1 MSSGQVSGS
10 SVLSF
15 DPLRTSDGGQ
25 YTCTVTVGECDTQSV
40 TREKLTQLIV
50 ASKYILIHCIL
61 FSFTLTFPVPQPT
74 TVITTTATD
83 IVYVGDTISLTCTV
97 TLDSNIDSIVSVM
110 IIWSGP
116 VNINRHEIS
125 ETTISGNDY
134 TNSLNINQ
142 LTERDQGTY
151 TCLANV
157 TGDYIVPTT
166 GQGTYTLSK
175 LRKTIAIVE

>member
-1 MSSGQVSGS
+1 MLLVNILLFPGKII
-10 SVLSF
+10 VLSS
-15 DPLRTSDGGQ
+15 L
-25 YTCTVTVGECDTQSV
+25 
-40 TREKLTQLIV
+40 
-50 ASKYILIHCIL
+50 
-61 FSFTLTFPVPQPT
+61 TLTFPVLQPT

-83 IVYVGDTISLTCTV
+83 NVYVGDTISLTCTV

-116 VNINRHEIS
+116 VNINRYEIS
-125 ETTISGNDY
+125 DTTISGNDY
-134 TNSLNINQ
+134 TNSLNIKQ

-166 GQGTYTLSK
+166 GHDTYTLSK
-175 LRKTIAIVE
+175 PSKARLIMYTI

>member
-1 MSSGQVSGS
+1 M
-10 SVLSF
+10 
-15 DPLRTSDGGQ
+15 
-25 YTCTVTVGECDTQSV
+25 
-40 TREKLTQLIV
+40 
-50 ASKYILIHCIL
+50 
-61 FSFTLTFPVPQPT
+61 TFPVPQPT

-83 IVYVGDTISLTCTV
+83 IVDVGDTISLTCTV

-116 VNINRHEIS
+116 VNINRYEIS

-134 TNSLNINQ
+134 INRLNINQ

-157 TGDYIVPTT
+157 TGEYIVPTT
-166 GQGTYTLSK
+166 GQGTYL
-175 LRKTIAIVE
+175 LRIQRKSIWDKHHSILIISS

>member
-1 MSSGQVSGS
+1 M
-10 SVLSF
+10 
-15 DPLRTSDGGQ
+15 
-25 YTCTVTVGECDTQSV
+25 
-40 TREKLTQLIV
+40 
-50 ASKYILIHCIL
+50 
-61 FSFTLTFPVPQPT
+61 TFPVPQPT

-116 VNINRHEIS
+116 VNIKRYEIS

-157 TGDYIVPTT
+157 TADYIVPTT
-166 GQGTYTLSK
+166 GQRIYTLSK
-175 LRKTIAIVE
+175 PRKASYS

>member
-1 MSSGQVSGS
+1 M
-10 SVLSF
+10 
-15 DPLRTSDGGQ
+15 
-25 YTCTVTVGECDTQSV
+25 
-40 TREKLTQLIV
+40 
-50 ASKYILIHCIL
+50 
-61 FSFTLTFPVPQPT
+61 TFPVPQPT

-83 IVYVGDTISLTCTV
+83 IVYVGDIISFTCTV
-97 TLDSNIDSIVSVM
+97 TLDSNIDTIVSVM

-116 VNINRHEIS
+116 VNINRYEIS
-125 ETTISGNDY
+125 ETTISDNDY

-166 GQGTYTLSK
+166 GQGTYL
-175 LRKTIAIVE
+175 LRIQRKCIWDKHYSILIISS

>member
-1 MSSGQVSGS
+1 MRLNQLLERYRHNSLLLVN
-10 SVLSF
+10 SF
-15 DPLRTSDGGQ
+15 VFS
-25 YTCTVTVGECDTQSV
+25 
-40 TREKLTQLIV
+40 
-50 ASKYILIHCIL
+50 
-61 FSFTLTFPVPQPT
+61 SFTLTFLVPQPT

-83 IVYVGDTISLTCTV
+83 IVYVGDIISLTCTV

-116 VNINRHEIS
+116 VNINRYKIS
-125 ETTISGNDY
+125 ETTLSGNDY
-134 TNSLNINQ
+134 TSSLNINQ

-166 GQGTYTLSK
+166 GHDTYTLSK
-175 LRKTIAIVE
+175 LSKTIAIAKLLYIFSSYTSLISLRTIQDFFVLWLLLESLLH